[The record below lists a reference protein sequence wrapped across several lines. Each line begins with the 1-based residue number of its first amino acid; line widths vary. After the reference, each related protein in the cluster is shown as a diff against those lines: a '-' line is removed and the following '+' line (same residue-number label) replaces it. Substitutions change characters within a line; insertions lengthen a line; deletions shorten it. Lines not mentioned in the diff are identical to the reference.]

1 MRLNIIKMKY
11 GIEQPVY
18 ERDEQ
23 VIAKTIRDRTKEKI
37 RLKNVKT
44 CVFGIQ
50 GSGKTYI
57 VENHLLKS
65 FKHPF
70 VYRIHKEDF
79 VNTKSNVY
87 VYDAVDTSLKELED
101 TAKKIKILGQQK
113 KIDCFVLDEA
123 DLFLKSMVA
132 ISPKMTDLIL
142 NHRHYNLALIF
153 ITRRPQSIPTEI
165 VETCENIIC
174 FKVEGENVERKL
186 RAIHPDFQTLLPKL
200 DKDKYNFILKELG
213 KAPRIYDKVERVS
226 FSKKQEAIKPKQ

>member
-1 MRLNIIKMKY
+1 MK
-11 GIEQPVY
+11 IQ
-18 ERDEQ
+18 
-23 VIAKTIRDRTKEKI
+23 
-37 RLKNVKT
+37 NVKT

-50 GSGKTYI
+50 GSGKTYL

-70 VYRIHKEDF
+70 VYRVHKEDF
-79 VNTKSNVY
+79 TNTKGNVY
-87 VYDAVDTSLKELED
+87 VYDCKDTSLKELEA
-101 TAKKIKILGQQK
+101 TAIIIKQYGKAKL
-113 KIDCFVLDEA
+113 IDCFVLDEA

-132 ISPKMTDLIL
+132 ISPAMTDLIL

-213 KAPRIYDKVERVS
+213 QPPRIYDKVERVS
-226 FSKKQEAIKPKQ
+226 FIKDKKQINKNQKQ

>member
-1 MRLNIIKMKY
+1 MKIK
-11 GIEQPVY
+11 E
-18 ERDEQ
+18 
-23 VIAKTIRDRTKEKI
+23 
-37 RLKNVKT
+37 VKT

-50 GSGKTYI
+50 GSGKTYL

-70 VYRIHKEDF
+70 VYRVHKEDF
-79 VNTKSNVY
+79 TNTKGNVY
-87 VYDAVDTSLKELED
+87 VYDCKDTSLKELED
-101 TAKKIKILGQQK
+101 TARIVKQYGQAK
-113 KIDCFVLDEA
+113 LIDCFVLDEA
-123 DLFLKSMVA
+123 DLFLKNMVA
-132 ISPKMTDLIL
+132 IPPAMTDLIL

-213 KAPRIYDKVERVS
+213 QPPRIYNKVERVS
-226 FSKKQEAIKPKQ
+226 FIKNNKQLNKKQKQ

>member
-1 MRLNIIKMKY
+1 MK
-11 GIEQPVY
+11 VK
-18 ERDEQ
+18 D
-23 VIAKTIRDRTKEKI
+23 
-37 RLKNVKT
+37 VKT

-50 GSGKTYI
+50 GSGKTYLT
-57 VENHLLKS
+57 ENNLLKV

-70 VYRIHKEDF
+70 VYRVHKEDF
-79 VNTKSNVY
+79 RNTKSNVY
-87 VYDAVDTSLKELED
+87 VYDAVDTSLKELEQ
-101 TAKKIKILGQQK
+101 TAVIIKQLGQQK

-142 NHRHYNLALIF
+142 NHRHYGLALIF

-186 RAIHPDFQTLLPKL
+186 SAIHPDFKTLLPKI
-200 DKDKYNFILKELG
+200 DKEKHNFILKELG
-213 KAPRIYDKVERVS
+213 KPPRIISKVEGVS
-226 FSKKQEAIKPKQ
+226 FIKNEKQINKPQKA